1 MARDN
6 DGNPVLP
13 VVHSSFVLEDA
24 VKQFKVFVSDDA
36 NLLDAKLVSS
46 LFSVIYFP
54 GLLHLFLQLFLEQWS
69 WCYVS
74 KELFISFL
82 FFYANRLG
90 CRDLRM
96 AIIPYTR

>member
-1 MARDN
+1 MSMPACIVYSFFSCPFFVLFCVQYVLQMETSVARDN

-46 LFSVIYFP
+46 LFSVICFP
-54 GLLHLFLQLFLEQWS
+54 GLLHFFL
-69 WCYVS
+69 
-74 KELFISFL
+74 
-82 FFYANRLG
+82 
-90 CRDLRM
+90 
-96 AIIPYTR
+96 

>member
-1 MARDN
+1 MTRDN

-46 LFSVIYFP
+46 LFSVIFFP
-54 GLLHLFLQLFLEQWS
+54 GLLHFFL
-69 WCYVS
+69 
-74 KELFISFL
+74 
-82 FFYANRLG
+82 
-90 CRDLRM
+90 
-96 AIIPYTR
+96 